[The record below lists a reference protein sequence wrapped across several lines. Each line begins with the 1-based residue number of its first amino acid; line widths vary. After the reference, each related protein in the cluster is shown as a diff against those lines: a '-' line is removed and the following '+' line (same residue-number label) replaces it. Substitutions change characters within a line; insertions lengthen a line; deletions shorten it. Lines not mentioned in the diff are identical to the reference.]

1 VFKVQVNAVIFSFLK
16 WHVKKHLVNLRISDP
31 KMHLYS
37 RSKTI
42 SLLTVIALIQTS
54 AFFCGRN
61 NFVRHTSSV
70 QLSKSKI
77 EMISSKLKDYV
88 KVDLSITKDGS
99 IVETPFDQGI
109 CSFVIGGGR
118 FFPQLNSIAETAAV
132 GETVKF
138 VSSVADFDPQ
148 LTANIPRENA
158 PGGLRIGDIVKMSN
172 GMSVR
177 VSDITDEFISID
189 GNPPLAGQDL
199 NFEMKILERHPNTF
213 LSQATFAAGCFWG
226 LELAF
231 QRVSGVAYTAVGY
244 THGQQ
249 DDPSYEDVCSGETG
263 HAEAVTLLYNPA
275 EVSYDELLNVFWSRH
290 DPTQLNGQG
299 NDIGTQYRGGIYY
312 HTEEQK
318 AAAVIS
324 MAGLQDTLGKPLAT
338 ELLASTKF
346 WLSEDYHQQ
355 YLEKGGQ
362 SAKKT
367 AVEKIR
373 CYG

>member
-1 VFKVQVNAVIFSFLK
+1 ML
-16 WHVKKHLVNLRISDP
+16 
-31 KMHLYS
+31 LYS

-42 SLLTVIALIQTS
+42 TLLTVLALIQTS

-61 NFVRHTSSV
+61 LFVKQTYSK
-70 QLSKSKI
+70 QDLKSKI

-99 IVETPFDQGI
+99 KVDTPFDQGI

-118 FFPQLNSIAETAAV
+118 FFPQLNSYAETTPV
-132 GETVKF
+132 GEIAKF
-138 VSSVADFDPQ
+138 ISSVADFDPE
-148 LTANIPRENA
+148 LTANIPLENA

-177 VSDITDEFISID
+177 VADITDEFVRID

-199 NFEMKILERHPNTF
+199 QFEMKILERHPHTY
-213 LSQATFAAGCFWG
+213 LTQATFAAGCFWG

-275 EVSYDELLNVFWSRH
+275 EVSYEELLNVFWSRH

-318 AAAVIS
+318 AAAVLS
-324 MAGLQDTLGKPLAT
+324 MAALQDTLGKPLAT
-338 ELLASTKF
+338 ELLPSTKF

>member
-1 VFKVQVNAVIFSFLK
+1 MQ
-16 WHVKKHLVNLRISDP
+16 
-31 KMHLYS
+31 LYS
-37 RSKTI
+37 RSKTV
-42 SLLTVIALIQTS
+42 SLLTLLAFVQTS

-61 NFVRHTSSV
+61 LFVRQTHSS
-70 QLSKSKI
+70 LSLNSKLL
-77 EMISSKLKDYV
+77 MISSKLKDYV

-99 IVETPFDQGI
+99 KVETPFDQGI

-118 FFPQLNSIAETAAV
+118 FFPQLNSLAEKTAIGETA
-132 GETVKF
+132 KF
-138 VSSVADFDPQ
+138 VSSVADFDPE
-148 LTANIPRENA
+148 LTANIPLENA

-177 VSDITDEFISID
+177 VTDITDEFVRID
-189 GNPPLAGQDL
+189 GNQPLAGQDL
-199 NFEMKILERHPNTF
+199 QFEMKILERHPHSY

-249 DDPSYEDVCSGETG
+249 DDPSYEDVCSGESG

-275 EVSYDELLNVFWSRH
+275 EVSYDELLELFWSRH

-312 HTEEQK
+312 HSEEQK
-318 AAAVIS
+318 AAAIAS
-324 MAGLQDTLGKPLAT
+324 MAGLQETLGKPLAT